1 MVGIIC
7 LLSTSSPAVV
17 PLQNSSTSPSLLLH
31 FPSNMSIPLP
41 IEKSRNV
48 CVCVCVCVRVYM
60 CVCVHTCMCVCT
72 HTAHKKHD
80 AYTISIDYST

>member
-48 CVCVCVCVRVYM
+48 CVCVCVRVCTRVHVRVCAYM
-60 CVCVHTCMCVCT
+60 HVCV
-72 HTAHKKHD
+72 
-80 AYTISIDYST
+80 YSHST